1 MLHTFITR
9 PHTPLSIER
18 SGMSSQQI
26 PVIILKEG
34 TSRSRGRD
42 AQRSNITAAKILAE
56 TVRSTLG
63 PRGMDKMMV
72 GTIGDIV
79 ITNDGATIMK
89 EMDVQNPAAK
99 MLVEVSKTQDS
110 EVGDGTT
117 TAVVL
122 AGELLSGAEGLLDR
136 DVHPNVI
143 IDGYR
148 AAAEKAQE
156 ILDDLG
162 VSIKPDDDEELKRI
176 ALTSLNTKGIFGSQE
191 HFADLAVEAVKDVME
206 KSGTKITADIDFIK
220 VMKKHGKSLSDTE
233 LVSGIVIDKEIAH
246 SQMPRSVN
254 NARIALLNA
263 KLEIEKT
270 EMDAKININRPEEME
285 LFLQEEENLLNAMAQ
300 QIADSGANVLF
311 TEKAADDEVLSI
323 LAKKGILAVK
333 NVSSGDM
340 EKLAKA
346 TAGSPVGTLKDHSKA
361 SLGQAKL
368 VEEVK
373 IGDDKL
379 VYVREA
385 KNPKAVTIM
394 IRGGSEHVVDEAER
408 SLHDALC
415 VVRNAV
421 EDGKIGAG
429 GGAPEAE
436 LSKRLKDFG
445 TKAGGR
451 EQLAITAFAEALETV
466 PVAIAH
472 NAGFDPIDIM
482 VELRAK
488 HNAAANV
495 WYGVNVT
502 TGKTSDML
510 KMNVVEPLRVKTQVI
525 KSAVEAVTM
534 LLRVDDVIAS
544 KGGSGGSG
552 GGSPGMPP
560 GMRPGGMGGMGG
572 MGMD

>member
-1 MLHTFITR
+1 M
-9 PHTPLSIER
+9 
-18 SGMSSQQI
+18 
-26 PVIILKEG
+26 
-34 TSRSRGRD
+34 
-42 AQRSNITAAKILAE
+42 AAKVLAE
-56 TVRSTLG
+56 TVRSTIG
-63 PRGMDKMMV
+63 PKGMDKMLVAGM
-72 GTIGDIV
+72 GDIV

-99 MLVEVSKTQDS
+99 MLVEVAKTQDS

-323 LAKKGILAVK
+323 LTKKGILAVK

-346 TAGSPVGTLKDHSKA
+346 TGGSPVGTLKDLSKA

-415 VVRNAV
+415 VVRNAL
-421 EDGKIGAG
+421 EDGKIVAG

-436 LSKRLKDFG
+436 LAKRLREYAVKV
-445 TKAGGR
+445 GGR
-451 EQLAITAFAEALETV
+451 EQLAIEAFAESPEAV
-466 PVAIAH
+466 PTTLAA
-472 NAGFDPIDIM
+472 NARLDPIDVL
-482 VELRAK
+482 VELRSK
-488 HNAAANV
+488 HEQSGTNPWWGIDVYSGKVKDMRKLNV
-495 WYGVNVT
+495 I
-502 TGKTSDML
+502 
-510 KMNVVEPLRVKTQVI
+510 EPLRVKQQVI
-525 KSAVEAVTM
+525 KSASEAAGM
-534 LLRVDDVIAS
+534 ILRIDDVIAAKGMD
-544 KGGSGGSG
+544 KGGMG
-552 GGSPGMPP
+552 GGKGGMPP
-560 GMRPGGMGGMGG
+560 GMGGMGG
-572 MGMD
+572 GDEEF